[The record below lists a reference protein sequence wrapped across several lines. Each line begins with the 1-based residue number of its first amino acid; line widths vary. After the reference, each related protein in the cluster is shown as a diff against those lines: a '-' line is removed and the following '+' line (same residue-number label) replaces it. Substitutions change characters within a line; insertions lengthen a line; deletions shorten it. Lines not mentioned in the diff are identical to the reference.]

1 MISNLNVFKKQILNA
16 SFKLGVLLVFLFNIP
31 GAFAQLSYKDSLEVE
46 ILKFQ
51 NSSKEN
57 TDYINLIL
65 KLGLEQRYFNLDSLK
80 ILSDEGLKLS
90 QKINYSRGKANA
102 YFNLGTFH
110 SDKGK
115 YDESLKNLQKALNIS
130 FEEKDDILRM
140 TILNTIGE
148 QFDYKGDYDLALSKY
163 LECLELAENLD
174 NKNMLSVIN
183 ENIANLYISQKDF
196 DEGMFFFQKVKKIN
210 EQIGD
215 PIIIAETMSNMA
227 SAYAD
232 MGKLELAMFN
242 INNAI
247 KTFEENR
254 IMDWLAYA
262 YQVKGKV
269 YLKQQK
275 NKWALYWFAQSEILH
290 DKLDDLREKIQLLT
304 GMAEAHLNLGNDSIS
319 RTYAQQAYNHS
330 INIDVVSG
338 IEEGAKLLYE
348 IHKNN
353 GDFKTALAYH
363 EIFNEVSDKISK
375 KESKKGLTMLK
386 TKIAYERQ
394 KEQLIQENKE
404 ALAKQ
409 KNYVYATLIILLIFL
424 YITLLIKRNAKIQ
437 KKLNKELILKQEDLE
452 RNEKYLHEI
461 NQTKNKLFSIIG
473 HDLRGPIGAFQ
484 GLIKL
489 FKEGEL
495 SKDEFIGFVPKL
507 KSDIDNIAFT
517 LNNLLSWGQT
527 QMNGA
532 ITNPGVTA
540 IESIVN
546 YNIALLS
553 EVANSKSIRLINR
566 IEPNTLTWCDGDQI
580 DIVIRN
586 LISNAL
592 KFTPRD
598 GIVSISA
605 SEKTRHWEIVVR
617 DNGVGMSKET
627 MEKIFDQ
634 SNSHTTYGTNDEKG
648 TGLGLSL
655 CKEMVEKN
663 HGMIWVDSF
672 VNKGSSFYFT
682 IPKAKKEYKK
692 TA

>member
-1 MISNLNVFKKQILNA
+1 M
-16 SFKLGVLLVFLFNIP
+16 
-31 GAFAQLSYKDSLEVE
+31 SYRDSLQIE
-46 ILKFQ
+46 ISKFQ
-51 NSSKEN
+51 NSSKEKSN
-57 TDYINLIL
+57 YVDLL
-65 KLGLEQRYFNLDSLK
+65 LELGFEQRYYNLDSLK
-80 ILSDEGLKLS
+80 ILSEEGLKLS
-90 QKINYSRGKANA
+90 EKIGYEIGKANA
-102 YFNLGTFH
+102 YLGLGTFY

-115 YDESLKNLQKALNIS
+115 YDESLNNLQKALDIS
-130 FEEKDDILRM
+130 FVEKDDTLRL
-140 TILNTIGE
+140 TILNTIGG

-163 LECLELAENLD
+163 LECIELAEYLD
-174 NKNMLSVIN
+174 NQKMLSVIN

-196 DEGMFFFQKVKKIN
+196 EEGMFYYEKVKKIN
-210 EQIGD
+210 EKIGD
-215 PIIIAETMSNMA
+215 PIIMAETMSNMA

-242 INNAI
+242 INSAI

-254 IMDWLAYA
+254 IKDWLAYA

-269 YLKQQK
+269 YLKQRK
-275 NKWALYWFAQSEILH
+275 NKWALYWYAQSEVLH
-290 DKLDDLREKIQLLT
+290 VKLDDLREEIQLLT
-304 GMAEAHLNLGNDSIS
+304 GIADAHLNLGNDSIA
-319 RTYAQQAYNHS
+319 RIYAQEAYDHS
-330 INIDVVSG
+330 KNITVVSG
-338 IEEGAKLLYE
+338 KEESSKLLYE
-348 IHKNN
+348 INKNK

-363 EIFNEVSDKISK
+363 EIYKEVSGKISR
-375 KESKKGLTMLK
+375 KESQKGLTMLK

-394 KEQLIQENKE
+394 KEELIQENEK

-409 KNYVYATLIILLIFL
+409 KNYVYATLIILMIFL
-424 YITLLIKRNAKIQ
+424 FITLLIKRNAKIQ
-437 KKLNKELILKQEDLE
+437 KELNKELIRKQEDLE
-452 RNEKYLHEI
+452 RKEKYLHEI

-489 FKEGEL
+489 FKEGEM
-495 SKDEFIGFVPKL
+495 SKEEFIGFVPKL

-532 ITNPGVTA
+532 QTKPGITA

-546 YNIALLS
+546 ENIALLS
-553 EVANSKSIRLINR
+553 EVANNKSIRLINR
-566 IEPNTLTWCDGDQI
+566 IESNTLTWCDSDQI

-592 KFTPRD
+592 KFTPKD
-598 GIVSISA
+598 GMVTISA
-605 SEKTRHWEIVVR
+605 AEKTRHWEIVVR
-617 DNGVGMSKET
+617 DNGVGMSEET
-627 MEKIFDQ
+627 IGKIFDQ
-634 SNSHTTYGTNDEKG
+634 ANSHTTYGTNDEKG

-663 HGMIWVDSF
+663 HGNIWVDSSI
-672 VNKGSSFYFT
+672 NKGSSFYFT